1 MAFVETRRVRHV
13 DILGDVPETVE
24 GFLAA
29 LGGPAFLR
37 VPGVDRSRTRAVATL
52 LHGDEPS
59 GVRAVHAWLR
69 SGPAPAPAVDVVV
82 FLGAVEAALAGSG
95 FRHRAL
101 PGGRDLNRCFGP
113 LCDAKEGGTAREAL
127 ALLRGAEPEA
137 LVDLHNTS
145 GATPAYGLG
154 PDAVP
159 ALLEIG
165 GLFAGR
171 YVCTGALGL
180 GALVEA
186 AGEHAPSVVVECGQ
200 RGSPEADRVAR
211 EGLAR
216 FAAGERAPVDGSL
229 VLYRDPVRVEL
240 ASGAAVAFADAP
252 VPGADLTLRGDVD
265 RWNLCTLPPGTEL
278 GWVRPGAPWPV
289 QARRKGGGDASRSLF
304 RVEGERLL
312 TRGSFTPL
320 MMTTDPE
327 SARGDCLCYGVTPVG
342 REAGTEGESGAR
354 PPGGVAS
361 RP

>member
-1 MAFVETRRVRHV
+1 MTGFVETRRVRYV
-13 DILGDVPETVE
+13 DALGDVPATVE

-29 LGGPAFLR
+29 LGGPAFFL
-37 VPGVDRSRTRAVATL
+37 VPGADRSRTRAVVTL

-69 SGPAPAPAVDVVV
+69 SGPTPAPSVNVVV
-82 FLGAVEAALAGSG
+82 FLGAVEAALAGPG
-95 FRHRAL
+95 FLHRAL

-113 LCDAKEGGTAREAL
+113 ICDAEEAGTAREAL

-154 PDAVP
+154 PDAAP
-159 ALLEIG
+159 SLLEIG

-200 RGSPEADRVAR
+200 RGSAEADRVAR

-216 FAAGERAPVDGSL
+216 YAGGERAVVDGGL

-240 ASGAAVAFADAP
+240 APGVEIAFAD
-252 VPGADLTLRGDVD
+252 VPSPAADLTLRAGVD
-265 RWNLCTLPPGTEL
+265 RFNLCTLPPGTEL
-278 GWVRPGAPWPV
+278 GWVRPGAPWPFR
-289 QARRKGGGDASRSLF
+289 AGAGGKGECSGLLF
-304 RVEGERLL
+304 RVEQGRLL
-312 TRGSFTPL
+312 TREAFTPI

-327 SARGDCLCYGVTPVG
+327 SARGDCLCYAVTPVL
-342 REAGTEGESGAR
+342 REPES
-354 PPGGVAS
+354 
-361 RP
+361 